1 MRGGYL
7 AVVKGARLVNEALL
21 SLKLRPVA
29 EATDVAAVKIVADS
43 RPGLKK
49 KNSKEARSGGC
60 DDKAVILERSK
71 IRVL

>member
-1 MRGGYL
+1 M
-7 AVVKGARLVNEALL
+7 VKGARLVNEALL

-29 EATDVAAVKIVADS
+29 EATDGSSVKIVADS
-43 RPGLKK
+43 RSGLKRRT
-49 KNSKEARSGGC
+49 SKEARSGGC

>member
-1 MRGGYL
+1 M
-7 AVVKGARLVNEALL
+7 
-21 SLKLRPVA
+21 SLKLRPVVDF
-29 EATDVAAVKIVADS
+29 TDVTAVKIVADS